1 MAQSYNSLIA
11 KNTDTQQHGGSRT
24 TPSPKV
30 LIIILILSN
39 SYLLN
44 TLSII
49 LKKLYIFIF
58 LQQIFLSGVENCSQT
73 TYQHILI

>member
-24 TPSPKV
+24 TLSPKV
-30 LIIILILSN
+30 LIILILSN

>member
-24 TPSPKV
+24 TLSPKV

-49 LKKLYIFIF
+49 LKLE
-58 LQQIFLSGVENCSQT
+58 LS
-73 TYQHILI
+73 